1 MKIFYNLK
9 MKNKIIIISLLLFV
23 SLIIFGVYNKAVI
36 TSYLI
41 ELINSPKIKIKLV
54 NIAKVAVPLK
64 NSILM
69 RSFDDKI
76 TVTKSAAS
84 CIFCNFSGEDF
95 KEIDLQGV
103 DLRYANLA
111 NVKLF
116 RSNLR
121 HINFRHANLEG
132 ADLSNNDFTGADL
145 SFANLT
151 GAELDGVNFSYKNMN
166 GAILANTKLSNV
178 NLIGADLRNV
188 DFNEADLSNQ
198 DLTGA
203 ILINTN
209 LSNANLDGV
218 KLRYANLSGAN
229 LEGVNLSNKDL
240 TGAILI
246 NTNLSN
252 ANLDGVKLR
261 YANLSGANLEGV
273 NLSNKDLT
281 GVDFKN
287 TNLNKADLSNSIL
300 IGSDLSNTNL
310 SNTNL
315 DGAILKNENKIE
327 VNIKKST
334 NLAMSDL
341 YENQKFYVTRY
352 HFGQNKDYL
361 ATKEGF
367 LFESEN
373 NQIKLVLD
381 LNKNSLYPFVNNI
394 TETGLLGIAA
404 QDDFVYVA
412 YTSQNTNNELYS
424 LVVDQYSKNFS
435 EVKNIIKIDDFIDG
449 HFGGNLMFDRVGMLY
464 LSVGDGKINGG
475 SEAQNLKSLKGKILR
490 LDVRESKIK
499 SEIVAYGMRNPW
511 GGFID
516 TQNRMFIVQCGN
528 ANVEVVHILN
538 DLYADIPANLGWP
551 VFEGSTRF
559 TNDRLTS
566 QDVLDPIFENR
577 IRPGCVTGGVYLSD
591 KELFVLTDY
600 YGTIRLLKQKEN
612 GKWYLFDIHKQK
624 KFIWGIGFNKK
635 TSKIFIAPYNLELE
649 IKIKE
654 FQK

>member
-198 DLTGA
+198 
-203 ILINTN
+203 
-209 LSNANLDGV
+209 
-218 KLRYANLSGAN
+218 
-229 LEGVNLSNKDL
+229 DL